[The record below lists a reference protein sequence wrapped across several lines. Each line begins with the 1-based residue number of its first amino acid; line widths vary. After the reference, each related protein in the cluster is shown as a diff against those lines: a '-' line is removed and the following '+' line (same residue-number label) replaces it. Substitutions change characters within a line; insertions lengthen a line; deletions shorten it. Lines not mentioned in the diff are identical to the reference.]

1 MGDKLKYKK
10 GDVLVNGKG
19 KLYGTIIKAEKSE
32 DISNK
37 TNKYDIELLDG
48 TLVPLLEHNVIETDH
63 HKEKAI

>member
-19 KLYGTIIKAEKSE
+19 KLYGTIVKVEKSE

>member
-19 KLYGTIIKAEKSE
+19 KRYGTIIKAEKSE